1 MEFRVDTTVPVQFES
16 IETMDDARF
25 SKVKIWV
32 CSVGKNL
39 NRSEF
44 SKKVIE
50 DAIPSISNIPILGF
64 IEVDN
69 YNEADFKGHEQRIV
83 IEKDGVSMVYVGRA
97 YGVIGENNNAQFEFK
112 KVDGED
118 VEFLT
123 VEGILW
129 NKFKESVEI
138 FDRDGEKG
146 HSMELEPASVE
157 GTFSKDGIFTFSKFR
172 FEGACILGDS
182 VKGGIQ
188 GSVIEKFSHYTIQD
202 EFKEMI
208 TEFNTY
214 YSQFDKSDNTL
225 KQNKQK
231 NVLPEIEGGNK
242 MDEKLELL
250 TKFSQISDEDLK
262 ELKENLDTYSLEDL
276 ETKLTQ
282 MSETP
287 ESKVATKPTTEFALT
302 ASQLNQEIRNAL
314 SKERYMTEWEY
325 EARSYWYIDHDESR
339 VYCEDAQDNYRVV
352 GINYT
357 MNGDFVVLDGSTKK
371 PVKFVPVDMDE
382 GAEMNFSVVS
392 EERSQFD
399 IEQVKLDTE
408 KEVTDKFQ
416 IVKTDLDAKTVELET
431 LKTENE
437 SLVEFKL
444 NVEKTEQV
452 TQVESLF
459 SKFEDL
465 SEDDVKD
472 LREKC
477 KDMSMGILELNLYAL
492 RGRKQEDVKKL
503 KESKESKG
511 KNLVFNL
518 TDTTNKQSDNKPLW
532 AEIVDQYSN

>member
-1 MEFRVDTTVPVQFES
+1 MFEAMEDVEDTRFTKVS
-16 IETMDDARF
+16 IYIAHTNENLNKSFF
-25 SKVKIWV
+25 SKEVLT
-32 CSVGKNL
+32 N
-39 NRSEF
+39 
-44 SKKVIE
+44 
-50 DAIPSISNIPILGF
+50 AIPSLANIPIVGF
-64 IEVDN
+64 IQVDN
-69 YNEADFKGHEQRIV
+69 YNEADFKGHEQMIV
-83 IEKDGVSMVYVGRA
+83 IDDEGVSLQYLGKSF
-97 YGVIGENNNAQFEFK
+97 GLIPENNNARFEEK
-112 KVDGED
+112 EVDGIKREYLVCD
-118 VEFLT
+118 
-123 VEGILW
+123 GIIW
-129 NKFKESVEI
+129 NKFKESAEI
-138 FDRDGEKG
+138 FDRDEQKKQ
-146 HSMELEPASVE
+146 SMELFRDSVE
-157 GTFSKDGIFTFSKFR
+157 GKLDKNGIFHFSNFA
-172 FEGACILGDS
+172 FEAACALGDN
-182 VKGGIQ
+182 VKPAMV

-208 TEFNTY
+208 AEFNTY
-214 YSQFDKSDNTL
+214 YSQSNKSDNTL
-225 KQNKQK
+225 EQNNQK

-242 MDEKLELL
+242 MDGKLELL

-262 ELKENLDTYSLEDL
+262 EIKENLDTYSLEDL

-287 ESKVATKPTTEFALT
+287 PESKVVTKPTTEFALT

-357 MNGDFVVLDGSTKK
+357 MNGDFVVLDVSTKK

-477 KDMSMGILELNLYAL
+477 KDMSMEILELNLYAL

-503 KESKESKG
+503 KESKENKG

-518 TDTTNKQSDNKPLW
+518 TDTTNKQSDNKPEW